1 MKGLE
6 WVSPLGSRFRSLSS
20 GRVHRDGMR
29 RSVKNKCH
37 LSLEALCEKCS
48 LISSSLGPLAV
59 HEAEGAEELLG
70 FVLQVSGPPAKV
82 MESGVWRG
90 SCCYWRGSIRLGPR
104 SLSSPTLE
112 SAPLQPAGPS
122 RAIHAD
128 VWESL

>member
-1 MKGLE
+1 MGTIKGLE

-70 FVLQVSGPPAKV
+70 FVLQVSGPPL
-82 MESGVWRG
+82 R
-90 SCCYWRGSIRLGPR
+90 
-104 SLSSPTLE
+104 
-112 SAPLQPAGPS
+112 
-122 RAIHAD
+122 
-128 VWESL
+128 